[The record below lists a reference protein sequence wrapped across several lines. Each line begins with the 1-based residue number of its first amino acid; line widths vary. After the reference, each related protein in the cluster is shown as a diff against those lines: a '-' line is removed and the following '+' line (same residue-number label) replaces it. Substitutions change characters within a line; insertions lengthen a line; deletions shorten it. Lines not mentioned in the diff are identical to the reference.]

1 MTWPSSHSCQ
11 SSADSEGRVLADALT
26 STGVPTPM
34 TVTGATFK
42 QIVLDVE
49 KTVLLFVYQSWCSHC
64 KAYSSS

>member
-1 MTWPSSHSCQ
+1 
-11 SSADSEGRVLADALT
+11 
-26 STGVPTPM
+26 M